1 MTPEPAA
8 IPPSSGVRS
17 HPIQLV
23 GSCGPGAQ
31 LSLVSKHITL
41 PFYLNTMSVHFPT
54 GCGNQVRVYLFLSY
68 DPSSPTTELPPGTS
82 ILSFLSPNDYLLG
95 DNCTLTIHPRLPVF
109 ERSTWIK
116 AHLVNADPFPHTI
129 SVQIYITELPEV

>member
-1 MTPEPAA
+1 MNPEPPLS
-8 IPPSSGVRS
+8 PPSSGVRS
-17 HPIQLV
+17 HPIQLI

-41 PFYLNTMSVHFPT
+41 PFYLNTMSVHFPI

-68 DPSSPTTELPPGTS
+68 DPSSPTTGLPPGTS

-95 DNCTLTIHPRLPVF
+95 DDCVLTIHPRLPVP
-109 ERSTWIK
+109 ERSVWLK
-116 AHLVNADPFPHTI
+116 AHLVNADAFPHTI
-129 SVQIYITELPEV
+129 SVQIYITELPEL